1 MGNSAHYQ
9 ARPEGTPKDSTRSP
23 YPSRMGLSNRG
34 ARGVVAAGHPLTAQ
48 AGAQVLRE
56 GGNAVDAAVAAM
68 LTSFAAEP
76 LLTGLG
82 AGGYLMVAGGDWQ
95 PALLDF
101 FVEAPLRA
109 SDGSAA
115 ELVAID
121 VSFGDAAQ
129 VFHIGPASCGIYGA
143 PAGACEAIARWGT
156 ASLEE
161 LAKPAARLAREG
173 VALNTGQAYVAEI
186 LEQLLVSTPE
196 CAALWAPRGRV
207 LREGETI
214 RNPELADALERL
226 GREGAEPFYEGDLA
240 AAVSDW
246 LTAHGGSVSRSAL
259 REYRSIL
266 REPVRMRYR
275 DRVLLT
281 NPPPS
286 AGGTLIA
293 YALGLLDPRPAPP
306 SLRELVGAMEAAQA
320 ERTAEFVEGLA
331 QEGFLEQFLAA
342 RLRDS
347 GDPPERSPGGAAG
360 HLGATTHISVLD
372 RDGRACS
379 VTCTNGEGS
388 GVVVPGTGIHVNNI
402 MGEQDLNPLGF
413 HRHPAG
419 RRMPSMMAPSVL
431 MRAGEVELVL
441 GSAGSN
447 RIRSAL
453 LQTIVGVVD
462 HGLDAERAVRAPRV
476 HLEDAVVYAEP
487 GIDVHTLLEE
497 GREVV
502 AFHELNLF
510 FGGVQA
516 VQCRDGSLL
525 GAGDPRRGGVAVAA

>member
-1 MGNSAHYQ
+1 MD
-9 ARPEGTPKDSTRSP
+9 P
-23 YPSRMGLSNRG
+23 SNRG
-34 ARGVVAAGHPLTAQ
+34 VGGVVAAGHPLTAQ
-48 AGAQVLRE
+48 AGARVLRE

-82 AGGYLMVAGGDWQ
+82 AGGYLMVAGGDWE

-109 SDGSAA
+109 DDGSAA
-115 ELVAID
+115 ELAAID

-129 VFHIGPASCGIYGA
+129 IFHIGPASCGIYGT

-186 LEQLLVSTPE
+186 LEQLLISTKE
-196 CAALWAPRGRV
+196 CAALWAPHGRV
-207 LREGETI
+207 LREGEII
-214 RNPELADALERL
+214 RNPELGDALERL
-226 GREGAEPFYEGDLA
+226 GHEGAEPFYEGDIA
-240 AAVSDW
+240 AAVGDW
-246 LTAHGGSVSRSAL
+246 LAAHGGSVTSSAL
-259 REYRSIL
+259 RGYRSIL
-266 REPVRMRYR
+266 RAPVSMDYR

-293 YALGLLDPRPAPP
+293 YALGLLDRRPAPP
-306 SLRELVGAMEAAQA
+306 SLGELVAAMEAAQA

-331 QEGFLEQFLAA
+331 REGFLERFLAE
-342 RLRDS
+342 RLGGSDRS
-347 GDPPERSPGGAAG
+347 PERRRGGAAG
-360 HLGATTHISVLD
+360 HLGATTHISVID

-462 HGLDAERAVRAPRV
+462 HGLDAESAVRAPRV
-476 HLEDAVVYAEP
+476 HFEDALVYAEP
-487 GIDVHTLLEE
+487 GIDLRALVEE

-502 AFHELNLF
+502 GFHELNLF

-516 VQCRDGSLL
+516 VQRRDGGLL